1 MDLIKTLNM
10 HKFSGLV
17 VASNEPGFTD
27 VYSAIKTLT
36 GSRTRS
42 PFFDPSSP
50 TKVTVA
56 SDTTAVLSCKVH
68 FVGNFTVSILNNIPS
83 YHKKDY
89 FILHL
94 MKFKYV
100 PLPTQHF
107 FMVN

>member
-1 MDLIKTLNM
+1 M
-10 HKFSGLV
+10 

-50 TKVTVA
+50 TKVEVQ

-68 FVGNFTVSILNNIPS
+68 FVGNFTVSNLNNLIT
-83 YHKKDY
+83 YLRA
-89 FILHL
+89 ILY
-94 MKFKYV
+94 YV
-100 PLPTQHF
+100 GTFYPRFEPTQIKCKIRHDYQHT
-107 FMVN
+107 VNKQS